1 MGDLAKL
8 AKNSESDKNG
18 SNFDVCEKLCKV
30 SNV

>member
-1 MGDLAKL
+1 MG

-18 SNFDVCEKLCKV
+18 SNFDVCKKLCKV